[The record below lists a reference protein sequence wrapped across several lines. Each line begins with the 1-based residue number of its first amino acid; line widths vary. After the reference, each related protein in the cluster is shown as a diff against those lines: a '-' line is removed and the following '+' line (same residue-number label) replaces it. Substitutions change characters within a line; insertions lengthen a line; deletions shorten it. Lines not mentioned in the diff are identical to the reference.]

1 MTDFTENPISMLPSW
16 DDVPELAT
24 TGRVLGGEGGPAN
37 AQAYALTARTE
48 YLLQHIVQ
56 CIPMACSD
64 ETTDLTT
71 GLKLTFRMP
80 YAMSLTDVRASFTS
94 FNLLAP
100 SIVDIHCNG
109 VSIFTLGNLLTIDT
123 SEYSSVTGTPYVLND
138 NYLPDNSTIE
148 VYLTDIG
155 AGTPKGL
162 KVYLIGVGWQGN
174 AS

>member
-1 MTDFTENPISMLPSW
+1 MTDFTGTPIAPTAAW
-16 DDVPELAT
+16 EDIPELAT
-24 TGRVLGGEGGPAN
+24 TGRVLAGPGGPAN
-37 AQAYALTARTE
+37 AQAVALTARTK

-64 ETTDLTT
+64 ETSNLTT
-71 GLKLTFRMP
+71 GLKITFRMP
-80 YAMSLTDVRASFTS
+80 YAMTLTKVRASFTS

-109 VSIFTLGNLLTIDT
+109 VSIFTLGNLLTIDPV
-123 SEYSSVTGTPYVLND
+123 EYSSVTGTPYVFDD
-138 NYLPDNSTIE
+138 NYLPDNSEIE

-162 KVYLIGVGWQGN
+162 KVYLIGVAG
-174 AS
+174 